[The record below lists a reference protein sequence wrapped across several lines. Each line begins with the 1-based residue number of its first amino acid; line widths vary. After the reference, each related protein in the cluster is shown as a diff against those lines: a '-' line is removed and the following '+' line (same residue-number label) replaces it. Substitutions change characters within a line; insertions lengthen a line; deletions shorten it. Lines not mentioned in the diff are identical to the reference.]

1 LSFIR
6 QHKTSVRQFTESAE
20 GAYRKWV
27 RARGGGEPSR
37 ANPDILEDADK
48 NKLWGLGLTPEV
60 ALLLLERHADSN
72 GWFRTLSV
80 KQNEIIQLVLLG
92 CDIKFISKHLKIN
105 KSTTASHLRR
115 IKQRL
120 LLLIKTL

>member
-1 LSFIR
+1 MSFIR

-27 RARGGGEPSR
+27 ASKGGRESPR

-60 ALLLLERHADSN
+60 AMLLLERYADSN
-72 GWFRTLSV
+72 GCFRTLSR
-80 KQNEIIQLVLLG
+80 KQNEVMQLILLG
-92 CDIKFISKHLKIN
+92 CDIKFISKQLKIS
-105 KSTTASHLRR
+105 KSTTTSYIRR